1 MSDYHPQQ
9 VTRFPSACCEGER
22 CFCGRPASHK
32 VEETIF
38 DDDWSR
44 ADDGPN
50 GAQPRGMRGRHPFT
64 AYVCQDHFAMIMGP
78 VAARAFKYPAP

>member
-1 MSDYHPQQ
+1 MTDYHPQL

-22 CFCGRPASHK
+22 CWCGEPASHK
-32 VEETIF
+32 VAEVVF

-50 GAQPRGMRGRHPFT
+50 GHMPREQRGRHELT
-64 AYVCQDHFAMIMGP
+64 AYLCSAHFVGIMGP
-78 VAARAFKYPAP
+78 AAKRMIPP